1 MRTCHTQKMPGAAY
15 PTAIH
20 YYIDVLNTCLT
31 NISLPAHSSAYTALG
46 RGSYGE
52 VWGVAAHYKRRKINM
67 AIKIIYFKDHNEV
80 LKHESRVEADYA
92 EKMAA
97 AGVGPKVYQS
107 IYLVAPGENRAII
120 IIMHRGQ
127 EDGFQYLAS
136 TRRSNASKMK
146 MLREMMKQIHKM
158 VSKGMYCY
166 DIKPANF
173 IVNAHRKPKII
184 DFGGQFCSI
193 QRYEAM
199 THMRENARQ
208 ILHHLEGPVT
218 KELEPELRVIADM
231 PSAHYKNFT
240 DAVFYTL
247 IMIPFIS
254 LVRDLGPT
262 AQPLLVVFHAF
273 AKRLCFN
280 RGVQTACI
288 LILIYDH
295 NIWQTFAHYLR
306 HPTPAGDLKKHN
318 AAERGQFFDT
328 MLQKLCME
336 ISEVPEYTREK
347 KKSLRSAVRSQSV
360 HSHRKSGRRRKSRR
374 KSRRK
379 RKRRRGA
386 VGFAAGAATGAL
398 VGGPVGAVLG
408 GVIGGIT
415 GRHSTKKRGGH
426 NPTSGQHVSEAS
438 PQVDNRPLYR
448 IYARWSG
455 LGHGEARLQI
465 TGDFTIEQLLEIL
478 SKDFDLAYTGDWN
491 DYKVKYQAG
500 VFPAGSLMA
509 EGEIP
514 HDTMIQNVSSTPDV
528 PLSIDFKMSAA

>member
-1 MRTCHTQKMPGAAY
+1 MRTCHTQKSFGDAY
-15 PTAIH
+15 PTSIH

-31 NISLPAHSSAYTALG
+31 NISLPSHSSAYTALG

-52 VWGVAAHYKRRKINM
+52 VWGVAGHYKQRKINL

-80 LKHESRVEADYA
+80 LKHESKVEADYA

-107 IYLVAPGENRAII
+107 IYLVSPGEKRAII
-120 IIMHRGQ
+120 IIMHRGR
-127 EDGFQYLAS
+127 EDGFQYLVS
-136 TRRSNASKMK
+136 TRRSNASKIK

-173 IVNAHRKPKII
+173 IVNSHRKPKII

-208 ILHHLEGPVT
+208 ILHHLEGPVA
-218 KELEPELRVIADM
+218 KELEPELRIIANM
-231 PSAHYKNFT
+231 HPGSTHYKNFT

-254 LVRDLGPT
+254 LVHDLGPT
-262 AQPLLVVFHAF
+262 AQPLLSVFHAF
-273 AKRLCFN
+273 SKRLCFN
-280 RGVQTACI
+280 REVQTACI

-295 NIWQTFAHYLR
+295 NIWTTFAHYLR
-306 HPTPAGDLKKHN
+306 HPTPAGDLKKYN

-328 MLQKLCME
+328 TLQQLCME
-336 ISEVPEYTREK
+336 ISGVPEYTREK
-347 KKSLRSAVRSQSV
+347 KNPRATASAPR
-360 HSHRKSGRRRKSRR
+360 RRRKKSKRTRR
-374 KSRRK
+374 
-379 RKRRRGA
+379 RRRGA
-386 VGFAAGAATGAL
+386 VGFAAGATTGAL

-415 GRHSTKKRGGH
+415 GRHSR
-426 NPTSGQHVSEAS
+426 N
-438 PQVDNRPLYR
+438 
-448 IYARWSG
+448 
-455 LGHGEARLQI
+455 
-465 TGDFTIEQLLEIL
+465 
-478 SKDFDLAYTGDWN
+478 
-491 DYKVKYQAG
+491 
-500 VFPAGSLMA
+500 
-509 EGEIP
+509 
-514 HDTMIQNVSSTPDV
+514 
-528 PLSIDFKMSAA
+528 

>member
-1 MRTCHTQKMPGAAY
+1 MRTCHTQKSFGSAY
-15 PTAIH
+15 STSIH

-31 NISLPAHSSAYTALG
+31 NISLPTHSSAYTALG

-52 VWGVAAHYKRRKINM
+52 VWGVAGYYKRRKINL

-97 AGVGPKVYQS
+97 AGIGPKVYQS
-107 IYLVAPGENRAII
+107 IYLVAPGENRAVIL
-120 IIMHRGQ
+120 IMHRGR
-127 EDGFQYLAS
+127 EDGFQYLVS
-136 TRRSNASKMK
+136 TRRSNASKTK

-173 IVNAHRKPKII
+173 IVTSNRKPKII

-208 ILHHLEGPVT
+208 VLHHLDGPVAR
-218 KELEPELRVIADM
+218 ELEPELRVIANM
-231 PSAHYKNFT
+231 HPGSTHYKNFT

-254 LVRDLGPT
+254 LIQDLGPS
-262 AQPLLVVFHAF
+262 AQPLLSVFNAF

-280 RGVQTACI
+280 REVQTACI

-295 NIWQTFAHYLR
+295 NIWTTFAHYLR
-306 HPTPAGDLKKHN
+306 HPTPAQDLKKHT

-328 MLQKLCME
+328 ALQKLCMK
-336 ISEVPEYTREK
+336 ISSIPEYNREK
-347 KKSLRSAVRSQSV
+347 RKPRATASAPHRS
-360 HSHRKSGRRRKSRR
+360 RKSRHK
-374 KSRRK
+374 KSKRTRRRH

-415 GRHSTKKRGGH
+415 GRHSRK
-426 NPTSGQHVSEAS
+426 
-438 PQVDNRPLYR
+438 
-448 IYARWSG
+448 
-455 LGHGEARLQI
+455 
-465 TGDFTIEQLLEIL
+465 
-478 SKDFDLAYTGDWN
+478 
-491 DYKVKYQAG
+491 
-500 VFPAGSLMA
+500 
-509 EGEIP
+509 
-514 HDTMIQNVSSTPDV
+514 
-528 PLSIDFKMSAA
+528 